1 MYSFYG
7 SLVERYILSG
17 KARVH
22 CSIPGKNIIFK
33 LGLSPS
39 QDQKAGGLELA
50 GHLEK

>member
-1 MYSFYG
+1 MYGFYG
-7 SLVERYILSG
+7 SLVERPHPIRG
-17 KARVH
+17 GA

>member
-7 SLVERYILSG
+7 SLVEHPHPIMG
-17 KARVH
+17 GV
-22 CSIPGKNIIFK
+22 CSILGKNIITK